1 MRLTPTNLD
10 EENAK
15 GVYDAEDNAVDKK
28 RANHYKPC
36 LKKYSTVE

>member
-15 GVYDAEDNAVDKK
+15 GVYDAEDDAIDEK
-28 RANHYKPC
+28 RADHNKPC
-36 LKKYSTVE
+36 LK